1 MAICNLCNKNFSR
14 RAVIDGKQRLMTKR
28 KYCLECSPFGKRNTQ
43 KLETL
48 PNLPEG
54 CCKNCGK
61 TFEYKRSKGH
71 RKNFCSTCEQAKR
84 REKMK
89 QACVDYKGG
98 ACKVCGYNRCISALS
113 FHHLNPSEKDFN
125 ISANNGCKSW
135 DKMKKELDKCV
146 LLCSNCHS
154 EVHYGLIDN
163 KLLENS

>member
-89 QACVDYKGG
+89 QACLDYKGS